1 MENENEYSVAAQRAF
16 ETVMMGA
23 GPRIG
28 GDELVGIFDAASRNA
43 GWYAER
49 EGVLYRHLTLCET
62 KPLRDWFQ
70 HWHENDYAA
79 LFRDWVCRNLERA
92 SYETPLFALTVH
104 DAQIMARSLNLEEPL
119 TDEQMARVKKGVA
132 AGLAGWVA
140 VMDTA
145 IMEAVKERDP
155 VDTRATGA

>member
-1 MENENEYSVAAQRAF
+1 MENEYSVAAQKAF

-28 GDELVGIFDAASRNA
+28 GDELVKIFDAASRNA

-49 EGVLYRHLTLCET
+49 EDVLYRHLALCET

-79 LFRDWVCRNLERA
+79 LFKYWVCTNLERA
-92 SYETPLFALTVH
+92 SYDSMLFGLTME
-104 DAQIMARSLNLEEPL
+104 DAQIMASSLNEEPL
-119 TDEQMARVKKGVA
+119 TEEQVDRVKKAVA
-132 AGLAGWVA
+132 AGLEGWQEI
-140 VMDTA
+140 META
-145 IMEAVKERDP
+145 IMEAVKEP
-155 VDTRATGA
+155 